1 MTKFSIINL
10 IIFIIALLLSNN
22 LISEE
27 TILPKPQPNIEELQK
42 KEIILPKSQSKNEE
56 LQKQEILAA
65 ESKSNKD
72 VTLKEESVLPKS
84 KPLISKELILQTKQ
98 KKIFVEQIALSKDLD
113 LPIVIHNRNSNDD
126 LIDILVKQ
134 KPKGVVHC
142 FSGDISLAQKLID
155 LGLYL
160 SFTGIITFKN
170 SNLSDVIKRIDINQI
185 MIETDSPYLTPE
197 PHRGKRNEPSYV
209 KIIAEK
215 IAEIRNMNIENVIS
229 TTTKNAFRLF
239 QRIK

>member
-1 MTKFSIINL
+1 MNITTLKKILLRLFNDYIKKHL
-10 IIFIIALLLSNN
+10 FKVIIALFLSFGVAGGTASIAWLLDPA
-22 LISEE
+22 I
-27 TILPKPQPNIEELQK
+27 
-42 KEIILPKSQSKNEE
+42 
-56 LQKQEILAA
+56 
-65 ESKSNKD
+65 
-72 VTLKEESVLPKS
+72 
-84 KPLISKELILQTKQ
+84 

-126 LIDILVKQ
+126 LIDILVKHE
-134 KPKGVVHC
+134 PKGVVHC

-170 SNLSDVIKRIDINQI
+170 SNLSDVIKGIDINQI

-215 IAEIRNMNIENVIS
+215 IAEIRNMNIENVVS